1 MSLFCDYNSLVTESD
16 VEQKLIYPFLT
27 SAEPIGLGL
36 DDSQVLTK
44 HVLRQVLIGKGKK
57 QKYYY
62 PDYLVSI
69 RGIPV
74 LVVEAKKPSTPLED
88 AYAEVMKR
96 LIEHI

>member
-1 MSLFCDYNSLVTESD
+1 MPLFCDYNSLVTESD

-27 SAEPIGLGL
+27 SDAPMGLGL

-44 HVLRQVLIGKGKK
+44 HVLRQVLIGKGQK

-74 LVVEAKKPSTPLED
+74 LVLEA
-88 AYAEVMKR
+88 
-96 LIEHI
+96 